1 MRVRIVLPT
10 GEPALWRL
18 LLLWCLLL
26 LPTTLSSQMPH
37 EPGVLAVMSSPPG
50 ATITINGK
58 LMKPQTD
65 AKFVVS
71 PGMYRVV
78 IDRAGSLHCDKSVKV
93 ASGMTT
99 TVSCP

>member
-10 GEPALWRL
+10 REPLLWRL

-26 LPTTLSSQMPH
+26 LPTTLSSQMPR

-71 PGMYRVV
+71 PGTYHVV
-78 IDRAGSLHCDKSVKV
+78 IDGTGSLHCDKNVKV

-99 TVSCP
+99 TVNCP

>member
-1 MRVRIVLPT
+1 MP
-10 GEPALWRL
+10 GEP
-18 LLLWCLLL
+18 
-26 LPTTLSSQMPH
+26 
-37 EPGVLAVMSSPPG
+37 GILAVTSSPPG

-71 PGMYRVV
+71 QGTYRVV
-78 IDRAGSLHCDKSVKV
+78 IDRAGSLHCDKNVKV
-93 ASGMTT
+93 TSGMTT